1 MSYEDLE
8 QNAQGDPG
16 DSQRQLATEG
26 DAELEALQAEVDE
39 LRRQVAETEA
49 TQEAQRHRGRAVAVG
64 LLIVLG
70 CLVLAVANLASWLR
84 GTVLDTDDW
93 VSAVGPL
100 SRNEVIVNT
109 LSGYVVAEVFNTID
123 VEQVAQ
129 QVLPEEVSF
138 LSKPLTNALQDAVRD
153 AVAAVIMSDQFNGI
167 WVTVNRAAH
176 GLVMGVLR
184 FDGTVVST
192 QGGELTLDLS
202 GLFKGIQTS
211 LGLEG
216 LDLFDE
222 EGAGKFVLL
231 QSHQVGAVQQ
241 ALSSLNAVGLILPW
255 VALAILVIAW
265 LLSLT
270 RRRTL
275 LWIGVGVAIS
285 MVLSL
290 LLLALAQPAVLAA
303 IADPLV
309 RTLIGE
315 VWDTVIR
322 GLIVQTILL
331 LVVGLLVA
339 AGAALAGPHPR
350 AVAFRAGARD
360 QIARI
365 TQ

>member
-1 MSYEDLE
+1 MSK
-8 QNAQGDPG
+8 QDP
-16 DSQRQLATEG
+16 EG
-26 DAELEALQAEVDE
+26 DLQVAPEDQQEQPASDLAELTALQAEVEE
-39 LRRQVAETEA
+39 LRRRVAETDA
-49 TQEAQRHRGRAVAVG
+49 TQEAQHHRGRAVVVA

-70 CLVLAVANLASWLR
+70 CLVLIVANQASWLR

-109 LSGYVVAEVFNTID
+109 LSGYVTAEVFEAVD
-123 VEQVAQ
+123 VQQVALE
-129 QVLPEEVSF
+129 VLPEEVSF
-138 LSKPLTNALQDAVRD
+138 LSVPLANALQEVVRD
-153 AVAAVIMSDQFNGI
+153 AVATVVMSDQFNAI
-167 WVTVNRAAH
+167 WVTVNRTVH

-184 FDGTVVST
+184 MDGTYVST
-192 QGGELTLDLS
+192 QGGQLTLDLS
-202 GLFKGIQTS
+202 GLFEGIQAL

-216 LDLFDE
+216 LDLLGDE
-222 EGAGKFVLL
+222 GDGKFVLL
-231 QSHQVGAVQQ
+231 QSHQVAAVQQ
-241 ALSSLNAVGLILPW
+241 TLSSLNAVGLILPW

-290 LLLALAQPAVLAA
+290 LILALVQPAVLAA

-309 RTLIGE
+309 RTLVGE

-322 GLIVQTILL
+322 GLIVQTIVL
-331 LVVGLLVA
+331 LVIGLLIA

-350 AVAFRAGARD
+350 AVAIRSGARD

>member
-1 MSYEDLE
+1 VSN
-8 QNAQGDPG
+8 QDP
-16 DSQRQLATEG
+16 EG
-26 DAELEALQAEVDE
+26 DRQVAPEDQQEQPASDPAELTALQAEVE
-39 LRRQVAETEA
+39 KLRRQVAETEA
-49 TQEAQRHRGRAVAVG
+49 TQEVQRHRGRAVAVG

-70 CLVLAVANLASWLR
+70 CLVLVVANLASWLR

-109 LSGYVVAEVFNTID
+109 LSGYVTAEVFKAID

-138 LSKPLTNALQDAVRD
+138 LSAPLTSAV
-153 AVAAVIMSDQFNGI
+153 
-167 WVTVNRAAH
+167 H
-176 GLVMGVLR
+176 GLAMGVLR
-184 FDGTVVST
+184 FDGSYVST
-192 QGGELTLDLS
+192 QGGQLTLDLS
-202 GLFKGIQTS
+202 GLFTGIQAS
-211 LGLEG
+211 LGLQG
-216 LDLFDE
+216 LDLFGE

-231 QSHQVGAVQQ
+231 ESHQVGAVQQ
-241 ALSSLNAVGLILPW
+241 ALSSLNAVGLVLPW
-255 VALAILVIAW
+255 LALAILVIAW
-265 LLSLT
+265 FLSLT

-275 LWIGVGVAIS
+275 LWIGAGVSVS
-285 MVLSL
+285 MVLFL
-290 LLLALAQPAVLAA
+290 LLLALAQPAVLAS

-322 GLIVQTILL
+322 GLIVQTIVV
-331 LVVGLLVA
+331 LVIGLLVA

-350 AVAFRAGARD
+350 AVAIRSGARS
-360 QIARI
+360 QIARM